1 MDNEKARLLINAIVQ
16 GDRAAEQEFY
26 AGYQHEVEFLVRL
39 RIGRNNPDL
48 PDVCQTVF
56 IDIFKRI
63 RAGDF
68 DSRMGSPGAFVQLSI
83 KFKVL
88 DYLKSRQYQEHK
100 THMALN
106 EKSAANPEESTDQLA
121 IHHEESTLVESALS
135 TLPDPYRTVLVLHF
149 FNQLKISEIASE
161 LGLSEQKVS
170 NYKSY
175 ALTLLARKL
184 HKSKTA
190 GKIHR

>member
-1 MDNEKARLLINAIVQ
+1 MDNEKARLLINAIMQ
-16 GDRAAEQEFY
+16 GNRAAEQEFY
-26 AGYQHEVEFLVRL
+26 EGYRHEVEFLVRL

-48 PDVCQTVF
+48 PDVCQMVF
-56 IDIFKRI
+56 IDIFKRV
-63 RAGDF
+63 RAGEY
-68 DSRMGSPGAFVQLSI
+68 DSRKGTPGAFVQLSI

-88 DYLKSRQYQEHK
+88 DYFKSSQYQEHK
-100 THMALN
+100 THIALD

-121 IHHEESTLVESALS
+121 IHHEESALVESALS

-149 FNQLKISEIASE
+149 FNQLKISEIASQ
-161 LGLSEQKVS
+161 LGISEQKVS

-175 ALTLLARKL
+175 ALTLLGRKL

-190 GKIHR
+190 GKIYR